1 MRDREREAAL
11 SGTGNGA
18 GRQLS
23 RKTVG
28 TIAVYIGTCMAT
40 IAISIVTVALPAIQR
55 DLEVDMTG
63 LQWIVGSYGLCL
75 SAFMLSAG
83 PLGDRYGR
91 KQVWLIGV
99 AIFALGSA
107 LAAGAST
114 LPMLIAG
121 CAIQGVAGALVIP
134 GALSILSQA
143 YHEAGQLSR
152 VIGGLASV
160 SAVSLILGPFVG
172 GILVDLFGWFSVF
185 LLNVPLGFAALALG
199 ALGIAE
205 SADPDHA
212 AFDPAGQLLSIALLA
227 SLTFALTE
235 AGRSGWGAPL
245 ALIAFCVTGV
255 SFFAFLVVE
264 ARASQ
269 PVFPVD
275 LFADRT
281 FASVNIASFVL
292 GFMGYSSLFFFSLF
306 LQNAQGLSATQA
318 GLRMAPIFL
327 SMGVFSFRF
336 GTISGR
342 FGMMRPMIGGY
353 AAMGVAMLGMTTFAP
368 DTPYGSLLALF
379 LLLGIGMGLSVPATS
394 AAIMAITPRARTGAS
409 SATLNTMRQSG
420 MTIGIALLGSLMAGA
435 SARAIATGDRMAEA
449 AAKGFNAA
457 VLWGG
462 MSALAVSLLLITGT
476 RRHDSARHD

>member
-1 MRDREREAAL
+1 MP
-11 SGTGNGA
+11 
-18 GRQLS
+18 LS
-23 RKTVG
+23 RRTVG
-28 TIAVYIGTCMAT
+28 TIAVYLGTCMAT

-55 DLEVDMTG
+55 DLEVDVTG

-91 KQVWLIGV
+91 KRVWLIGV

-134 GALSILSQA
+134 GALSILSQT
-143 YHEAGQLSR
+143 YHDPGQLSR
-152 VIGGLASV
+152 VIGGWASV

-172 GILVDLFGWFSVF
+172 GIFIDLFGWFSVF
-185 LLNVPLGFAALALG
+185 LLNVPLGFAALILG
-199 ALGIAE
+199 SIGVSE
-205 SADPDHA
+205 SADPDHTA
-212 AFDPAGQLLSIALLA
+212 LDPAGQLLSITLLA

-235 AGRSGWGAPL
+235 AGRSGWDTPL
-245 ALIAFCVTGV
+245 VLAGFFTSGV
-255 SFFAFLVVE
+255 SFLLFLVVE
-264 ARASQ
+264 ARAAQ

-275 LFADRT
+275 LFSDLT

-306 LQNAQGLSATQA
+306 LQNAQGVSASQA
-318 GLRMAPIFL
+318 GLRMAPVFL
-327 SMGVFSFRF
+327 SMAVFSFRF
-336 GTISGR
+336 GMISSR
-342 FGMMRPMIGGY
+342 FGMIRPMIGGY
-353 AAMGVAMLGMTTFAP
+353 AAMGVAMLGMTTFEP
-368 DTPYGSLLALF
+368 DTSYALLFAMF
-379 LLLGIGMGLSVPATS
+379 LLLGAGMGLSVPATS
-394 AAIMAITPRARTGAS
+394 AVIMAITPRTRTGAS

-435 SARAIATGDRMAEA
+435 SSRAIAMGDSMAEA

-462 MSALAVSLLLITGT
+462 MSALAVSFLLITGT
-476 RRHDSARHD
+476 RRQDSACND